1 MPDHIGEKCRCCSS
15 ASLLFLW
22 TKIANLLETAAWK
35 RAFPDAHAR
44 VTHAKALKVSPSFAQ
59 LSAPLNFAARYRLP
73 ASTAAKSTKAMQ
85 AAPAFGYC
93 GRTGQRNSP
102 WARQTG
108 TYYYGTWLEPNLE
121 DKTRSQSDRANEQW
135 RKRFSF
141 PQKKKKAS
149 HSSWLHGDV
158 KHPLAVSVPTRTNP
172 FNCWRLQLSGRSTET
187 GTNITHSTVTMVPSD
202 LMSERVA
209 RST

>member
-93 GRTGQRNSP
+93 GRTGKRNSP

-141 PQKKKKAS
+141 PQKKKK
-149 HSSWLHGDV
+149 L
-158 KHPLAVSVPTRTNP
+158 LTVPGCTEMWNIL
-172 FNCWRLQLSGRSTET
+172 LQCRCQHEPIRSTAGGCNCQGDQRKQGQT
-187 GTNITHSTVTMVPSD
+187 
-202 LMSERVA
+202 
-209 RST
+209 